1 MDEVVLRIGDTVFKA
16 KKELLCEYSDYFRA
30 MFSGFYV
37 ESKKQEINIDVSNL
51 YVCTSLTKVPNYVLN
66 SNLFLRPKL
75 SCICPLIMLLTLFI
89 YLFIFVLH
97 LLVLP

>member
-51 YVCTSLTKVPNYVLN
+51 YVCTTKVPNYVPN
-66 SNLFLRPKL
+66 SNPLFLRPKL
-75 SCICPLIMLLTLFI
+75 CIGPLILCYLLS
-89 YLFIFVLH
+89 
-97 LLVLP
+97 LLY